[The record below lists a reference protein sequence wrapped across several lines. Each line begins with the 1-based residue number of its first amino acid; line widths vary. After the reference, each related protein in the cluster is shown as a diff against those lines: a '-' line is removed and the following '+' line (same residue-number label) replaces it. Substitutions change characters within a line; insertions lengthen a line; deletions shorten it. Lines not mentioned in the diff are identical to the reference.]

1 MEKDLTRIE
10 KTIKNKD
17 SYFYKIYNKK
27 LANEIISLNKWMYFT
42 EKEVDRNG
50 KSYTVWYFEAT
61 FDRNFSETVKELKEK
76 LDKKKVEKR

>member
-17 SYFYKIYNKK
+17 SYFYKIYNRE
-27 LANEIISLNKWMYFT
+27 LANEIIKLNKWMYFT
-42 EKEVDRNG
+42 IKEAGRNG

-61 FDRNFSETVKELKEK
+61 FDRSFSETVKELKEK
-76 LDKKKVEKR
+76 LDKKKVK

>member
-50 KSYTVWYFEAT
+50 KEVTVWFFEAT
-61 FDRNFSETVKELKEK
+61 FDRSFSETVKELKEK